1 MKKAYLITSSL
12 SGLMLIASGCSS
24 LGKSEDPGSF
34 VFDRLVE
41 ECDGNLLI
49 ASGDYIREVRDFK
62 IENKENT
69 ISADE
74 ASKLNEPNFLQ
85 KTTREYQITGSLYR
99 DISANGAGKWQ
110 SMTDRQIAANITIM
124 WELWKDQTRY
134 TLISS
139 PVFRYN
145 LIEESQ
151 VRDPTQASSKFLKL
165 WDNLFSN
172 NNTVKQECKLFSN
185 PKTNFAELFKNN
197 ETFSKYGDI
206 LVDTYYRSNGN
217 TFDFSEFKSPPTDF
231 EEFQASLNLKGMP
244 DKAAK
249 IAGVYAKNKAQFDAL
264 EAEEE
269 AEYLANNPPPEAPTD
284 LMDSAAAAAS
294 AADQSDYR

>member
-1 MKKAYLITSSL
+1 MKKTCLKITSL

-24 LGKSEDPGSF
+24 LSNSEDPGSF

-62 IENKENT
+62 IENKEN
-69 ISADE
+69 IMPADE

-85 KTTREYQITGSLYR
+85 RITRDYQIKGSLYR

-110 SMTDRQIAANITIM
+110 NMTDRQSAANITII
-124 WELWKDQTRY
+124 WEVWKDETRY
-134 TLISS
+134 SLINS

-145 LIEESQ
+145 VLEELQ
-151 VRDPTQASSKFLKL
+151 VRDPTQASIKFLKL
-165 WDNLFSN
+165 WDNLISKN
-172 NNTVKQECKLFSN
+172 NAAGQECKLFAN
-185 PKTNFAELFKNN
+185 PKTNTAELFKNN
-197 ETFSKYGDI
+197 EAFSKYGDI
-206 LVDTYYRSNGN
+206 LVDTYYRRNDN
-217 TFDFSEFKSPPTDF
+217 TFGFSEFKSPPTDF
-231 EEFQASLNLKGMP
+231 EEFQASLNLRGMS

-249 IAGVYAKNKAQFDAL
+249 IAGVYAKNKAEFDAS
-264 EAEEE
+264 EAED
-269 AEYLANNPPPEAPTD
+269 LANNPPPEELSSGADP
-284 LMDSAAAAAS
+284 MDAAAAAAA